1 MYHRFDES
9 KYPST
14 NIQMDIF
21 KKHINIIKSSEY
33 NFLNPN
39 KLPEVYFNEK
49 TEKKVL
55 LTIDDGYISFY
66 QNAWPYLRDNKIP
79 FLIFISTEAIGK
91 NGYMGWNQIKE
102 IENINNQ
109 IESLDTINI
118 DVLPLLDSM
127 VNSLEKFISFDIP
140 FLIEERQARVNELNE
155 LLSRADISTSEK
167 FRKIFEA
174 YQIEANFGRT
184 IEAYSSYIDIKG
196 EAKAVEF
203 FRLGR
208 IGLFYRTLDGN
219 DSGYWN
225 SNNSSWEHVGSK
237 LSDGIKSALDVAN
250 RKTPPNFITLPI
262 KPIN

>member
-1 MYHRFDES
+1 MKIIYIFTVIPSILFAQEIVETTINTQVDANIESSSIQQEIDKLDERS
-9 KYPST
+9 KKLYFEYKDTLNEYNSLKRYDD
-14 NIQMDIF
+14 QLS
-21 KKHINIIKSSEY
+21 NIINS
-33 NFLNPN
+33 
-39 KLPEVYFNEK
+39 
-49 TEKKVL
+49 
-55 LTIDDGYISFY
+55 
-66 QNAWPYLRDNKIP
+66 
-79 FLIFISTEAIGK
+79 
-91 NGYMGWNQIKE
+91 QIKE

-237 LSDGIKSALDVAN
+237 LSDSIKSALDVAN